1 MFANENCKKKKHM
14 ENGAHDLYI
23 YIKVVWHLLS
33 FNCSCNKRVKST
45 CPSHHLMF
53 CLFSFGMRHGH
64 LAPRIIQGSVSNLC
78 QVLRWSFTSNSAKP
92 ECNTFTTMC
101 TLWRQQH
108 LYHCVYTVEAATPL
122 IISFQRLLS
131 CSTNEFI

>member
-1 MFANENCKKKKHM
+1 MKIAKKKKHM
-14 ENGAHDLYI
+14 ENGVHDLYI

-45 CPSHHLMF
+45 SPSHHLMF
-53 CLFSFGMRHGH
+53 CLFSFGMGHGH

-78 QVLRWSFTSNSAKP
+78 QVLRWSFTSHSAKP
-92 ECNTFTTMC
+92 EYNTFTTMC

-108 LYHCVYTVEAATPL
+108 LTLFPFKGYYHVQQMN
-122 IISFQRLLS
+122 SFRKDNDSNILWLK
-131 CSTNEFI
+131 